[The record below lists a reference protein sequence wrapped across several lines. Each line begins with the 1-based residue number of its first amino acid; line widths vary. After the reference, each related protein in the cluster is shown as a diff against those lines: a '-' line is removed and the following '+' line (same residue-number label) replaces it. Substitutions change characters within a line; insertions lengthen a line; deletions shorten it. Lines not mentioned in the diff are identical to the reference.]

1 VAESYELSISA
12 FARRVGL
19 TPSALR
25 FYDDCGVLRP
35 RRVDPATGY
44 RYYAADQEPRARF
57 LAGLR
62 RAALPLPE
70 ARVVLD
76 APGPEARHILESHL
90 TRTSAAAAATRTA
103 IEKLLGDLP
112 APRPPRT
119 RLDGP
124 EFAGAIRQ
132 VAPAALHGEGPPGSD
147 VLRGVLV
154 EIADGEARVV
164 ATDRYRLS
172 VRVLRPSATT
182 SGPARVVVSVPDLR
196 ELAAWAVRATEVALE
211 IPDGGDALVLADGAE
226 ERRVAGIAG
235 AFPDY
240 TMVLDGLGAPRT
252 RVITDRTALGAALEA
267 RADAAYARLGGTPDE
282 LRIRAGAH
290 PEAALPAVRTGAPL
304 DIAFAPAVL
313 AAALSAGV
321 GPDVLLEIASPAE
334 PVVVRSADQGTFTTL
349 AMPVRP
355 QD

>member
-1 VAESYELSISA
+1 MAESDELSISA

-44 RYYAADQEPRARF
+44 RYYAAGQEPRARL

-76 APGPEARHILESHL
+76 APGPEARDILESHL
-90 TRTSAAAAATRTA
+90 ARTSATAAATRTA
-103 IEKLLGDLP
+103 IERLLGDLP
-112 APRPPRT
+112 APRPPRM

-124 EFAGAIRQ
+124 EFASAIRQ
-132 VAPAALHGEGPPGSD
+132 VAPAALHGEGPPGSE

-154 EIADGEARVV
+154 EIADGEVRVV

-182 SGPARVVVSVPDLR
+182 GGPARIVVPVPDLR
-196 ELAAWAVRATEVALE
+196 ELAAWAVRSGEIALE
-211 IPDGGDALVLADGAE
+211 IPEGALVLADGAE
-226 ERRVAGIAG
+226 ERRIAGIAG

-267 RADAAYARLGGTPDE
+267 RAEAAYARLGGTPDE
-282 LRIRAGAH
+282 LRIRADGH
-290 PEAALPAVRTGAPL
+290 PDAALPAVQTGAPL

-321 GPDVLLEIASPAE
+321 GPDVLLEIASPVG

-355 QD
+355 RD

>member
-1 VAESYELSISA
+1 VAESDELSISA

-44 RYYAADQEPRARF
+44 RYYAPGQEPRARL
-57 LAGLR
+57 LADLR

-76 APGPEARHILESHL
+76 APDPEARRVLESHL
-90 TRTSAAAAATRTA
+90 IRTSATAAATRTA

-112 APRPPRT
+112 APRPPQT

-124 EFAGAIRQ
+124 EFAGAVRQ
-132 VAPAALHGEGPPGSD
+132 VAPAALHGDGPPGSE

-154 EIADGEARVV
+154 EIADGEVRVV

-172 VRVLRPSATT
+172 VRVLRPSEVTGA
-182 SGPARVVVSVPDLR
+182 PARVVVGVPDLR
-196 ELAAWAVRATEVALE
+196 ELAAWAVRAAAVALE
-211 IPDGGDALVLADGAE
+211 IPEGEDTLVLGDGAE
-226 ERRVAGIAG
+226 ERRATGIAG

-240 TMVLDGLGAPRT
+240 AMVLDGLAAPRT
-252 RVITDRTALGAALEA
+252 RVITDRAALGAALEA
-267 RADAAYARLGGTPDE
+267 RAEAAYARLTGTPDE
-282 LRIRAGAH
+282 LRVHTDAH
-290 PEAALPAVRTGAPL
+290 PDAALPAVRTGAPL

-313 AAALSAGV
+313 AAALSSGV
-321 GPDVLLEIASPAE
+321 GPDVLLEITSPAE

-355 QD
+355 PD